1 MLLTTRCTDNPPRKP
16 ARAIGLAML
25 ALAMLPALG
34 PLPARGDDKAFGAAE
49 LLKRVGTGTDRDEV
63 AGLLKRLA
71 SGKVDTD
78 TREMIA
84 RLGADDFRQ
93 REQAT
98 EALLALP
105 VVDASAL
112 RTAADSEDLET
123 RLRASYVLANRYGRS
138 ERDLLDAALV
148 VVADKK
154 HKGLAKAILAA
165 TPAPPNDPALVA
177 RLADALAATANDD
190 DLAVLSE
197 AVAKQK
203 GMARQAAAMALARR
217 FGDQAEKHLAPL
229 LESDSDDE
237 RLSGLQA
244 LADAGRGSVLP
255 RLVKLLDSDRVET
268 RAEAVK
274 LLRAATGES
283 FGYVPYG
290 DDMQRATARR
300 AWAQWVKN
308 HGDKAKL
315 RHPLVFQSTLQGRT
329 LVVFHSRGQIVEFDR
344 AKNKRMTAT
353 LGGNPWAVDVLE
365 NGHVLAGSY
374 ALKKIVEFD
383 RSGKVVWQSGGKL
396 PGGPMSVQR
405 LANGNTLAALSDAQ
419 QVAEINKAGKI
430 VWSAR
435 VNGRPACA
443 RRLANGNTL
452 VAAHRAGKV
461 LEINRAGREVWSIDG
476 LQDPQTVQRLANGN
490 TFVALT
496 EGNAVAEYTRAG
508 KRVWIMKG
516 FKTALDAQRLPNGN
530 TLVADT
536 EGVREYDR
544 EGKVIWELKA
554 GGISRVLRY

>member
-1 MLLTTRCTDNPPRKP
+1 MPVTTRCTDKQPRIP
-16 ARAIGLAML
+16 IRAIGLALL

-34 PLPARGDDKAFGAAE
+34 PRAARADDEALGAAD
-49 LLKRVGTGTDRDEV
+49 LLKSVGTGTDRDDV
-63 AGLLKRLA
+63 AALLKRLA
-71 SGKVDTD
+71 SGETD
-78 TREMIA
+78 QRTRELIG
-84 RLGADDFRQ
+84 RLGADDYRQ

-98 EALLALP
+98 ETLLSLP
-105 VVDASAL
+105 LADASAL
-112 RTAADSEDLET
+112 RSASDSDDLET
-123 RLRASYVLANRYGRS
+123 RLRARYVLANRYGRS
-138 ERDLLDAALV
+138 ERDLLVAALV

-165 TPAPPNDPALVA
+165 TPAGGHDPALVA
-177 RLADALAATANDD
+177 DMADALAATANDD
-190 DLAVLSE
+190 DLGMLSE
-197 AVAKQK
+197 AVAKRK

-217 FGDQAEKHLAPL
+217 FGDKAEKSLAPL

-244 LADAGRGSVLP
+244 LADAGRRSALP
-255 RLVKLLDSDRVET
+255 RLLKLLESDEVET

-283 FGYVPYG
+283 FGYVPYA
-290 DDMQRATARR
+290 DALQRAPGRR
-300 AWAQWVKN
+300 AWAQWVQTQ
-308 HGDKAKL
+308 GEKAKL
-315 RHPLVFQSTLQGRT
+315 RHPLVFQPTLKGRT
-329 LVVFHSRGQIVEFDR
+329 LVVFHSRGKIVEYDR
-344 AKNKRMTAT
+344 QKKQRLTAS
-353 LGGNPWAVDVLE
+353 LGGNPWAVSVLD
-365 NGHVLAGSY
+365 NGHILAGSY
-374 ALKKIVEFD
+374 GLKKIVEFD
-383 RSGKVVWQSGGKL
+383 RSGKVVWQSGQL

-419 QVAEINKAGKI
+419 RVVEIDKTGKI

-452 VAAHRAGKV
+452 VAAHRGGKV
-461 LEINRAGREVWSIDG
+461 LEVNRAGREVWSIDG
-476 LQDPQTVQRLANGN
+476 LQDPQTAQRLANGN

-496 EGNAVAEYTRAG
+496 EGNAVAEYTRDG

-544 EGKVIWELKA
+544 EGKVVWEIK
-554 GGISRVLRY
+554 GGGVSRICRY